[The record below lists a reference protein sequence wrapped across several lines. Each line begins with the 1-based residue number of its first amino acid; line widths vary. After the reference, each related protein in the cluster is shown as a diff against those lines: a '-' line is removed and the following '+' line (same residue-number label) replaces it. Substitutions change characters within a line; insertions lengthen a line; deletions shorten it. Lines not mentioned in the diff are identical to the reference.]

1 MREDTAT
8 TFSACRSACSSHVK
22 HCRAHS
28 CIGCLM
34 RIKIW
39 TTPNVTTKT
48 TRLAPPAVQIDLCAG
63 VFMFFTLTTFTS
75 VQIDI
80 WDMLTSARDSCTDN
94 EQRRR
99 LNFLRN
105 ITPPIW
111 MTFGVCWH
119 LEYFGLISIYNA
131 EMVVL
136 WGNFVSK
143 VHSIHCFPPMLFL
156 AQ

>member
-1 MREDTAT
+1 
-8 TFSACRSACSSHVK
+8 
-22 HCRAHS
+22 
-28 CIGCLM
+28 
-34 RIKIW
+34 
-39 TTPNVTTKT
+39 
-48 TRLAPPAVQIDLCAG
+48 
-63 VFMFFTLTTFTS
+63 MFFTLTTFTS

-136 WGNFVSK
+136 WGNFFSK
-143 VHSIHCFPPMLFL
+143 VHSIRRLFSAII
-156 AQ
+156 AQEIAEHTKLESLYRLHGKHSNACDWQSVLGKAAGFRYASQMSSVLR